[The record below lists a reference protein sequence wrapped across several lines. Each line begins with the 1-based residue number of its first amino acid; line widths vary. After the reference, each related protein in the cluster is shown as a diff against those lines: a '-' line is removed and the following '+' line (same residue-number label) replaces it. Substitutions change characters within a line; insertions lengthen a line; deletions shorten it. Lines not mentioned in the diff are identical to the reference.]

1 MRRRTLAG
9 LIGAAAAVA
18 LVAGVSVVWPGLDAQ
33 KTDKTDTS
41 VWALQTADGRR
52 YARVNTTVGE
62 LDTVRDISNPSQVAQ
77 SADGAYLFSDSYSK
91 LTRIDAALPADL
103 DEETL
108 RSSPSTPAGTTD
120 VVTAE
125 DYVAYRTDSGAVFVG
140 RLSSGEATQLDPF
153 PTGDDDAP
161 QYTSDAIALDERG
174 MLFSY
179 SAADGS
185 VLRYDIPASDVRA
198 RDVLTAEGITTP
210 SITAAGDAW
219 AVVDASDGDVWVRGA
234 DAAVST
240 PTTGSVVVGQPDA
253 AGTAVYLADETALVR
268 VPVDG
273 SAVTT
278 EVGSG
283 AGVLGTPARPTV
295 HRGEV
300 FAAWMPQGNQDG
312 VLWSSRTG
320 QTVLDY
326 GEGTLPDQ
334 RRPTFVASDDA
345 IILNETRT
353 GWVWTVPDGA
363 LVASSQNWSLDDRTN
378 PDAAQSEEQL
388 SVVLDPEP
396 PIAVADAF
404 GVRAASLVT
413 LPVLMNDHDPNE
425 DVLSIDPTSVTGL
438 DPGFGTVSI
447 TDDAQ
452 RLTVTVAPGASGA
465 ATFSYAVTDGT
476 AEGGLLSPPTSVTLT
491 VSTGDAAPQ
500 WCGMEGCL
508 VPWPTPEVARGGTV
522 TVPVLPGWVDPDG
535 DPLLLLSVENSSGVG
550 TVAATPGGDVV
561 YQHSDSGLNGS
572 GVNGSGSAGGEELI
586 ELDVTV
592 SDTAGQ
598 VSTKP
603 LLVRVSPQP
612 ALTVQSFAVL
622 DTIDAGLT
630 VDVTPHVT
638 GTAGEIS
645 LESVRVLDDAAASAT
660 VIGGSASFDFAARAP
675 GTFRVGFT
683 VTDGTSPATG
693 TARITILPSD
703 APPQLATSPVVA
715 FVHPQE
721 DATLDVFSAVSNP
734 TRRVLLLSDVV
745 GHADDGSTLSVDG
758 VGQNYLRV
766 SGSTATGAAG
776 RLGTVT
782 YTIGDG
788 TDDQGATVRGEAT
801 VFLLPPA
808 PELAPIAV
816 DDTVV
821 VRAGSQIDIPVLDND
836 IAPAGGRP
844 TLNPASVVSSTADAL
859 AFAGGDVLRYLAPT
873 EPGDYSIDYAVYTT
887 GAPALADAA
896 TVRVQV
902 LPDDANRAPLP
913 ETLEGRVLS
922 GQSTVIELDGFGM
935 DPDGDVVSLD
945 RIVSQPESGAA
956 TIAAD
961 GESILYSSV
970 AGYRGQA
977 SFRYRVVDAF
987 GETGEGVVRIGV
999 LDSQSNPS
1007 PITFT
1012 DYVQVQ
1018 AGATSSIRVSPLAND
1033 VDPTMGTLE
1042 VTDVRPD
1049 VPSSL
1054 ADGTQNP
1061 EFARLDSRLASV
1073 GDATVVIE
1081 AGTEP
1086 GTMSFLY
1093 DVESSSGNTGRGLI
1107 VVKVVRE
1114 SVPNY
1119 PVVDD
1124 TVLTAETRD
1133 DFPKGVDVLTGRAS
1147 WSGGEVG
1154 DLEVSLWGDPP
1165 GVTVDGRAL
1174 RGALPAS
1181 TRVIP
1186 FAVTGEGPDGPV
1198 TTYAFLRV
1206 PGDDDLA
1213 LALRASAA
1221 PPQVTEL
1228 ESVSF
1233 DMASLVAKPR
1243 GSTLEVGADAR
1254 SSGARSGASCNVES
1268 GTTVRYDSGAGAP
1281 WVDACQVPVR
1291 IAGQTDWTYL
1301 SVPVIVNALDPQPLL
1316 RAGSM
1321 TVGPGETATFDLR
1334 NMTSWQ
1340 LREDWSG
1347 IRYALE
1353 YSGSAFEVSINGS
1366 IVTVVGA
1373 DRAVPGSEEAAVVS
1387 VTSHTAV
1394 APVRLILRVGA
1405 APSTLP
1411 HGGSV
1416 AQQCSQATGSSCTI
1430 SVIGAVGEVNPLPRT
1445 PLTVIAARPTGVC
1458 AGVSFQVASPTSVV
1472 ASWSQDAPGAT
1483 CSASFS
1489 VQDAQGRRTNA
1500 ERDGQLLLDL
1510 QGYPKAPASVSQIGY
1525 ASGELTLRVDP
1536 GEARLAYPSL
1546 TGFVIRSNGQD
1557 VAQCSAD
1564 GTCPP
1569 IAAPNGEQRTYD
1581 AFARNSVG
1589 TSRSSVRT
1597 VAWAYDAPGTP
1608 TTVQVKPVV
1617 TSGEGGVVALH
1628 IEGLDPEST
1637 GTIAVSSPAG
1647 ETVQIPIRRND
1658 TSVDL
1663 AQYRVGS
1670 NTSSPI
1676 SVTPYSRF
1684 TLPPG
1689 LGGSPSGAAATVWG
1703 NGIGAPTAPVLALS
1717 SASDGDGTS
1726 TVTARGSAGVN
1737 GDGSELRYGIV
1748 REGQRCTPAAGGDTA
1763 TFPGLTD
1770 GDEYAFTLCVESWF
1784 DGRIYG
1790 SVTTTQTVRA
1800 QQAGRAPQGYTF
1812 SVDAAPD
1819 VGDAR
1824 ADWIVRAE
1832 PTSTER
1838 VPNRN
1843 RVEFSGMPSSI
1854 FGRDPVIQV
1863 RYVHEIWGTATSWA
1877 TVTPRAGSAP
1887 YQVQA
1892 SWSVQRCVGG
1902 SDLVPAGDSST
1913 DAAGGKAAIT
1923 FGNAGLRYYDATG
1936 ALVPHAADS
1945 WAVPVGA
1952 VRVEGVTVA
1961 VNWSAQGW
1969 GLSPAN
1975 ATFSASCSP
1984 NLPTP

>member
-1 MRRRTLAG
+1 MRRRSIAG
-9 LIGAAAAVA
+9 LVAVAAAVV

-77 SADGAYLFSDSYSK
+77 SDDGAYLFSDSYSK

-108 RSSPSTPAGTTD
+108 RASPSTPAGTTE

-125 DYVAYRTDSGAVFVG
+125 DYVAYRTDSGAVYVG
-140 RLSSGEATQLDPF
+140 RLASGEATQLDPF
-153 PTGDDDAP
+153 PSDDDDAP
-161 QYTSDAIALDERG
+161 QYSSDAIALDERG

-179 SAADGS
+179 SRADGS
-185 VLRYDIPASDVRA
+185 VLRYDIPASEVRA
-198 RDVLTAEGITTP
+198 RDPLAAEVITAP
-210 SITAAGDAW
+210 SLSAAGDTW
-219 AVVDASDGDVWVRGA
+219 ALVDGSDGDVWLRGA

-240 PTTGSVVVGQPDA
+240 PTTGSVIAGQPDA
-253 AGTAVYLADETALVR
+253 EGTAVYLADETSLVR

-273 SAVTT
+273 SEVTT
-278 EVGSG
+278 EAGGG
-283 AGVLGTPARPTV
+283 ANVLGTPARPTV
-295 HRGEV
+295 HDGEV
-300 FAAWMPQGNQDG
+300 FAAWLPQGTQDG

-320 QTVLDY
+320 QSVLDY
-326 GEGTLPDQ
+326 GEEALPDQ

-345 IILNETRT
+345 MILNETRT

-363 LVASSQNWSLDDRTN
+363 LVASSQNWSLDDRTD

-396 PIAVADAF
+396 PVAVADAF
-404 GVRAASLVT
+404 GVRTASLVT

-425 DVLSIDPTSVTGL
+425 DVLSIDPASVTGL

-452 RLTVTVAPGASGA
+452 RLTVTVAPGATGT
-465 ATFSYAVTDGT
+465 ATFSYTVTDGT
-476 AEGGLLSPPTSVTLT
+476 AEGGLLSSPTSVTLT

-500 WCGMEGCL
+500 WCAVEGCL
-508 VPWPTPEVARGGTV
+508 VPWPTPEVARGGTI

-535 DPLLLLSVENSSGVG
+535 DPLLLLSVRNSSAVG

-561 YQHSDSGLNGS
+561 YQHSDDGGS
-572 GVNGSGSAGGEELI
+572 GEELI
-586 ELDVTV
+586 ELEVTV

-598 VSTKP
+598 TSTKP

-645 LESVRVLDDAAASAT
+645 LESVRVLDDAAATAT
-660 VIGGSASFDFAARAP
+660 VVGGSASFDFAARSP

-683 VTDGTSPATG
+683 VTDGTTPATG
-693 TARITILPSD
+693 TARITILPAD

-721 DATLDVFSAVSNP
+721 DATLDVFSAVANP

-745 GHADDGSTLSVDG
+745 GHADAGATLSVDG

-766 SGSTATGAAG
+766 SGSTATGAQG

-782 YTIGDG
+782 YTISDG
-788 TDDQGATVRGEAT
+788 TDDQGAQVQGEAT

-821 VRAGSQIDIPVLDND
+821 VRAGSQIDIPALEND

-844 TLNPASVVSSTADAL
+844 TLNPASIVSSSPAAL
-859 AFAGGDVLRYLAPT
+859 AFAGGDVLRYLAPA
-873 EPGDYSIDYAVYTT
+873 EPGEYTIDYGVYTT
-887 GAPALADAA
+887 GAPSLADSA

-922 GQSTVIELDGFGM
+922 GQSTVVEFDGFGM

-945 RIVSQPESGAA
+945 RIVSQPASGAA
-956 TIAAD
+956 TISAD

-987 GETGEGVVRIGV
+987 GEAGEGVVRIGV
-999 LDSQSNPS
+999 LDGQSNPS

-1033 VDPTMGTLE
+1033 VDPTMGTLA

-1049 VPSSL
+1049 VPPSL
-1054 ADGTQNP
+1054 IDGSANP
-1061 EFARLDSRLASV
+1061 EFDRLDGRLASV

-1081 AGTEP
+1081 AGMEP

-1133 DFPKGVDVLTGRAS
+1133 DFSSGVDVLTGRAS
-1147 WSGGEVG
+1147 WSGGDVG
-1154 DLEVSLWGDPP
+1154 ELDLGLWGDPP
-1165 GVTVDGRAL
+1165 GVTVDGRTL
-1174 RGALPAS
+1174 RGELPET

-1206 PGDDDLA
+1206 PGENDLS
-1213 LALRASAA
+1213 LALRAGAA
-1221 PPQVTEL
+1221 PPEVTEL

-1233 DMASLVAKPR
+1233 DLGSLVAKPR
-1243 GSTLEVGADAR
+1243 GSTLEVGADVR
-1254 SSGARSGASCNVES
+1254 SSGARNGAACAVES

-1281 WVDACQVPVR
+1281 WADACQVPVR
-1291 IAGQTDWTYL
+1291 IAGQSDWTYL
-1301 SVPVIVNALDPQPLL
+1301 SVPIIVNALDPQPVL

-1334 NMTSWQ
+1334 DMTSWQ

-1353 YSGSAFEVSINGS
+1353 YSGSAFEVSLEGS

-1387 VTSHTAV
+1387 VTSHSAV

-1411 HGGSV
+1411 QGGEV

-1430 SVIGAVGEVNPLPRT
+1430 TVIGVSGEVNPLPRT
-1445 PLTVIAARPTGVC
+1445 ALTVIDARATGACV
-1458 AGVSFQVASPTSVV
+1458 GVSFQVASPTSVV
-1472 ASWSQDAPGAT
+1472 ASWSTDAPGAT
-1483 CSASFS
+1483 CSATFS

-1500 ERDGQLLLDL
+1500 ERDGRLLVDL
-1510 QGYPKAPASVSQIGY
+1510 QGFPKAPASLSQIGY

-1557 VAQCSAD
+1557 VAQCAPD

-1589 TSRSSVRT
+1589 TSGSGVRT
-1597 VAWAYDAPGTP
+1597 VAWAYDSPGAPTS
-1608 TTVQVKPVV
+1608 VQVKPVV

-1628 IEGLDPEST
+1628 IEGIDPEAT
-1637 GTIAVSSPAG
+1637 GTITVSSPAG

-1658 TSVDL
+1658 TSIDL
-1663 AQYRVGS
+1663 PQYRVGS

-1676 SVTPYSRF
+1676 TVTPYSRF
-1684 TLPPG
+1684 ELPPG

-1703 NGIGAPTAPVLALS
+1703 NGIGAPTAPTLSLS

-1726 TVTARGSAGVN
+1726 TVVASGSAGSG

-1748 REGQRCTPAAGGDTA
+1748 REGQRCTPTAEGGTA
-1763 TFPGLTD
+1763 SFPGLAD
-1770 GDEYAFTLCVESWF
+1770 GDEYSFTLCVESWF
-1784 DGRIYG
+1784 DDRVFG
-1790 SVTTTQTVRA
+1790 SSTTTQSVRA

-1812 SVDAAPD
+1812 VVDAAPN
-1819 VGDAR
+1819 VGDGR
-1824 ADWIVRAE
+1824 ADWIVRE
-1832 PTSTER
+1832 DPTSTER

-1843 RVEFSGMPSSI
+1843 RVEFAGLPSSI
-1854 FGRDPVIQV
+1854 FGRDPGIQV

-1877 TVTPRAGSAP
+1877 TATPRAGSAP

-1892 SWSVQRCVGG
+1892 SWSVQKCVGG
-1902 SDLVPAGDSST
+1902 SDLIPVGDSSV
-1913 DAAGGKAAIT
+1913 DLAGGKAAVT
-1923 FGNAGLRYYDATG
+1923 FGNGGLRYYDSAG
-1936 ALVPHAADS
+1936 AVLPHTVDT

-1952 VRVEGVTVA
+1952 VLVEGVSVA
-1961 VNWSAQGW
+1961 VSWSAQGW
-1969 GLSPAN
+1969 GLSPAST
-1975 ATFSASCSP
+1975 TFSASCDP
-1984 NLPTP
+1984 NQPTP

>member
-9 LIGAAAAVA
+9 LIGAAAAIA

-33 KTDKTDTS
+33 ETDKTDTS

-62 LDTVRDISNPSQVAQ
+62 LDTVREISNPSQVAQ
-77 SADGAYLFSDSYSK
+77 SAEGAFVFSDSYSK

-120 VVTAE
+120 VVTAG
-125 DYVAYRTDSGAVFVG
+125 DYVAYRTDAGAVYVG
-140 RLSSGEATQLDPF
+140 RLSTGEATQLDPF
-153 PTGDDDAP
+153 ATADEDAP
-161 QYTSDAIALDERG
+161 QYASDAIALDERG
-174 MLFSY
+174 ILFSY
-179 SAADGS
+179 SADDGS
-185 VLRYDIPASDVRA
+185 VLRYDIPAAEVRA
-198 RDVLTAEGITTP
+198 RDPLAAEGITTP

-219 AVVDASDGDVWVRGA
+219 AVVDGSDGEVWVRGA

-253 AGTAVYLADETALVR
+253 AGTAVYLADETALAR

-283 AGVLGTPARPTV
+283 AGVLGTPARPAV
-295 HRGEV
+295 HDGEV
-300 FAAWMPQGNQDG
+300 FAAWLPQGDQSG

-320 QTVLDY
+320 RTVLDY

-396 PIAVADAF
+396 PVAVADAF

-425 DVLSIDPTSVTGL
+425 DVLSIDPASVTGL

-452 RLTVTVAPGASGA
+452 RLTVTVAPGATGT

-476 AEGGLLSPPTSVTLT
+476 SEGGLLSPPASVTLT

-500 WCGMEGCL
+500 WCGVAGCL

-535 DPLLLLSVENSSGVG
+535 DPLLLLSVENPSGVG

-561 YQHSDSGLNGS
+561 YQHSDSGLNDG
-572 GVNGSGSAGGEELI
+572 GGEELI
-586 ELDVTV
+586 ELNVTV

-638 GTAGEIS
+638 GTAGKIS
-645 LESVRVLDDAAASAT
+645 LESVRVLDDAAATAT
-660 VIGGSASFDFAARAP
+660 VVGGSASFDFSARAP

-683 VTDGTSPATG
+683 VTDGTTPATG

-721 DATLDVFSAVSNP
+721 DATLDVLSAVSNP
-734 TRRVLLLSDVV
+734 TRRVLLLSNVA
-745 GHADDGSTLSVDG
+745 GHADDGATLSVDG

-776 RLGTVT
+776 RLGTVS
-782 YTIGDG
+782 YTISDG
-788 TDDQGATVRGEAT
+788 TDDQGATVQGEAT

-844 TLNPASVVSSTADAL
+844 TLNPASVVSSSADAL

-873 EPGDYSIDYAVYTT
+873 EPGDYAIDYAVYTT
-887 GAPALADAA
+887 GAPALADSA

-922 GQSTVIELDGFGM
+922 GQSTVVEFDGFGM
-935 DPDGDVVSLD
+935 DPDGDVVSLE
-945 RIVSQPESGAA
+945 RIVSQPESGSA

-1033 VDPTMGTLE
+1033 VDPTMGTLA

-1054 ADGTQNP
+1054 SDGSENP
-1061 EFARLDSRLASV
+1061 EFARLDARLASV

-1107 VVKVVRE
+1107 VVRVVRE

-1119 PVVDD
+1119 PVVED
-1124 TVLTAETRD
+1124 TVLTAENRD

-1154 DLEVSLWGDPP
+1154 DLEVSLWGRPP
-1165 GVTVDGRAL
+1165 GITVDGRTL
-1174 RGALPAS
+1174 RGALPET

-1186 FAVTGEGPDGPV
+1186 FAVTGDGPDGPV

-1206 PGDDDLA
+1206 PGDDDLS
-1213 LALRASAA
+1213 LALRAGAA

-1228 ESVSF
+1228 ESVTF
-1233 DMASLVAKPR
+1233 DMNALVSRPR
-1243 GSTLEVGADAR
+1243 GSTLELGADVR
-1254 SSGARSGASCNVES
+1254 SSGARSGAACAVES

-1291 IAGQTDWTYL
+1291 IAGQSDWTYL
-1301 SVPVIVNALDPQPLL
+1301 SVPIIVNALDPQPVL
-1316 RAGSM
+1316 RAGSL

-1334 NMTSWQ
+1334 NMTGWQ

-1347 IRYALE
+1347 IRYGLD
-1353 YSGSAFEVSINGS
+1353 YSGSAFEVSLSGS

-1387 VTSHTAV
+1387 VTSHAAV

-1411 HGGSV
+1411 RGGSV
-1416 AQQCSQATGSSCTI
+1416 TQQCSQAAGSSCTI
-1430 SVIGAVGEVNPLPRT
+1430 SVIGAAGEVNPLPRT
-1445 PLTVIAARPTGVC
+1445 PLTVIAARPAGAC
-1458 AGVSFQVASPTSVV
+1458 IGVSFQIASPTSVV

-1500 ERDGQLLLDL
+1500 ERDGQLVLDL

-1525 ASGELTLRVDP
+1525 ASGQLTLRVDP
-1536 GEARLAYPSL
+1536 GEARLAYPGL

-1557 VAQCSAD
+1557 VAQCSPD

-1569 IAAPNGEQRTYD
+1569 IAAPNGERRTYD
-1581 AFARNSVG
+1581 AFARNGVG

-1597 VAWAYDAPGTP
+1597 IAWAYDAPGTP
-1608 TTVQVKPVV
+1608 TTIEVKPVV

-1628 IEGLDPEST
+1628 IEGIDPEST
-1637 GTIAVSSPAG
+1637 GTVTVSSPAG
-1647 ETVQIPIRRND
+1647 EIVQVPIRRND
-1658 TSVDL
+1658 TSIDL
-1663 AQYRVGS
+1663 PKYRVGS

-1684 TLPPG
+1684 DLPPG

-1703 NGIGAPTAPVLALS
+1703 NGIGAPTGPVLTLS

-1726 TVTARGSAGVN
+1726 TVTARGSAGLN
-1737 GDGSELRYGIV
+1737 GDGSQLRYGIV
-1748 REGQRCTPAAGGDTA
+1748 REGQRCTATAGGDTA
-1763 TFPGLTD
+1763 TFPGLAD

-1784 DGRIYG
+1784 DGRLYG
-1790 SVTTTQTVRA
+1790 GVSTTQSVRA
-1800 QQAGRAPQGYTF
+1800 QQTGRAPQGYTF
-1812 SVDAAPD
+1812 VVDAAPN
-1819 VGDAR
+1819 VGDGR
-1824 ADWIVRAE
+1824 ADWIVRAD

-1843 RVEFSGMPSSI
+1843 RVEFAGMPSTI

-1887 YQVQA
+1887 HQVQA
-1892 SWSVQRCVGG
+1892 SWSARTCVGG
-1902 SDLVPAGDSST
+1902 SDLVAAGDSS
-1913 DAAGGKAAIT
+1913 GGLAVFT
-1923 FGNAGLRYYDATG
+1923 FGNAGLRYYDKNG
-1936 ALVPHAADS
+1936 AVLPHTDGS

-1952 VRVEGVTVA
+1952 VRVDGITVTA
-1961 VNWSAQGW
+1961 DWSAQNW
-1969 GLSPAN
+1969 GLSAAT
-1975 ATFSASCSP
+1975 ATFGAACDP
-1984 NLPTP
+1984 GTPAP